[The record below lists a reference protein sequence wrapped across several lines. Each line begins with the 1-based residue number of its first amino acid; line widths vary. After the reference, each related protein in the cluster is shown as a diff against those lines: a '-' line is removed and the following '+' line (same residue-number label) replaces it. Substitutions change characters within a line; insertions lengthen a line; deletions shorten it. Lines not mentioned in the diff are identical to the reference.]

1 MTSAQT
7 RWKSGL
13 RTSTQ
18 FLSRRKGACAVAV
31 ATAVALTS
39 AFYPY
44 SFGVSEKGSSMP
56 YFTVNVVPI
65 IETVDVVG
73 RIEPLSTNSISAP
86 FDAVIIK
93 YLVSNGQQVRKDQPL
108 VELDTADLEIKLRDA
123 RSAYLKAESSFKELS
138 NWALGPE
145 VMQAKRRLLTA
156 QLMLDELKAR
166 RSEAERLYSRG
177 IVPKLE
183 LDTYAQQ
190 EQTQRLELESAQSE
204 VASTLKRGDQ
214 SSVSVARL
222 ELENAKTKL
231 KSLELLTQQSVLASP
246 FNGVVSKPS
255 STSDK
260 IVGSEVGSGAYVIRG
275 QRLFDVVDAEQLV
288 ARAFVDEI
296 DINRIQV
303 NQRVT
308 ITGFG
313 EPMFGRVQDVASR
326 AMTQTGDGTAKFS
339 VSIELPPL
347 SEEQRQR
354 TRIGMRAKLS
364 VVTYENPK
372 AIVVPPSALS
382 QIDDHDIV
390 RIVDGSTSKSIPVTL
405 GVSTEEGVEVLSGLK
420 PGMKVRFA
428 P

>member
-1 MTSAQT
+1 M
-7 RWKSGL
+7 
-13 RTSTQ
+13 
-18 FLSRRKGACAVAV
+18 
-31 ATAVALTS
+31 
-39 AFYPY
+39 
-44 SFGVSEKGSSMP
+44 
-56 YFTVNVVPI
+56 
-65 IETVDVVG
+65 
-73 RIEPLSTNSISAP
+73 
-86 FDAVIIK
+86 
-93 YLVSNGQQVRKDQPL
+93 
-108 VELDTADLEIKLRDA
+108 
-123 RSAYLKAESSFKELS
+123 
-138 NWALGPE
+138 
-145 VMQAKRRLLTA
+145 
-156 QLMLDELKAR
+156 
-166 RSEAERLYSRG
+166 
-177 IVPKLE
+177 
-183 LDTYAQQ
+183 
-190 EQTQRLELESAQSE
+190 
-204 VASTLKRGDQ
+204 
-214 SSVSVARL
+214 
-222 ELENAKTKL
+222 
-231 KSLELLTQQSVLASP
+231 LASP